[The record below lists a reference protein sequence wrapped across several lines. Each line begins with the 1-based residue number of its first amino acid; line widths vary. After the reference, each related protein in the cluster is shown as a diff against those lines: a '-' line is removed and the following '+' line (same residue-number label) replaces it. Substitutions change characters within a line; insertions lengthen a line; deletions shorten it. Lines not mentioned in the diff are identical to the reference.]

1 MSLKHLLCIHI
12 MVVSRRH
19 RNFTLN
25 NIMVCHGGFTI
36 CCKQHTFGLKNNRD
50 QILAQ
55 TIPSYNI
62 LCKLHFSE
70 AQRLHLK
77 NQDKIIYLSGLLLYF
92 FSASIIGFFVLI
104 CNPNKGACSSNFCSW
119 ANNLFCLFT
128 FVLADSIHSQSLLV
142 QCIYLWI
149 PRWSYKGGYISGVW
163 NFPQDTF
170 TGLIPQASHTESAW
184 FSSSSLLHAIP
195 HLYSI
200 LPRPSSSLY

>member
-1 MSLKHLLCIHI
+1 

-25 NIMVCHGGFTI
+25 NITVWHGGFTI
-36 CCKQHTFGLKNNRD
+36 YCKQHTFGVKNNRD

-62 LCKLHFSE
+62 LSKLHFSE

-77 NQDKIIYLSGLLLYF
+77 NQDKITYLSGLLLYF
-92 FSASIIGFFVLI
+92 FPASFIGFFVLTH
-104 CNPNKGACSSNFCSW
+104 NPNKGACSSNFCSW
-119 ANNLFCLFT
+119 ANNFFCLFT

-142 QCIYLWI
+142 QHIHWWI
-149 PRWSYKGGYISGVW
+149 PR
-163 NFPQDTF
+163 F

-184 FSSSSLLHAIP
+184 FSFLFLLHAIP